1 MNKILILVAT
11 ATAIAGC
18 ANTAVKTKTELA
30 RGAQVTSRTG
40 PVCLLAGSLPQDVQA
55 TRIGRI
61 KATKGTYGETANLMQ
76 PIADEARRVGA
87 DAVVELQANTRFKSP
102 LPWRVAAPTADG
114 FAVKFPDGAPS
125 FNCVTHGGQLL

>member
-1 MNKILILVAT
+1 MNKILLLVA
-11 ATAIAGC
+11 AAAIAGC

-40 PVCLLAGSLPQDVQA
+40 PVCLLAGSLPEDVQA

-87 DAVVELQANTRFKSP
+87 DAVVELQASTRLKSP
-102 LPWRVAAPTADG
+102 LPWRVAAPTGDG
-114 FAVKFPDGAPS
+114 FAVKFADGAPA
-125 FNCVTHGGQLL
+125 FDCVAHGGQLL